1 MIKRLPND
9 DLNENIVQLFQDP
22 AYAAAA
28 AAITSTT
35 EIDTVTKVST
45 TATTTTTAA
54 ATTNDALSNDVTSKA
69 TKEAKQNG
77 SAKPQ
82 KRQKPDNYDE
92 G

>member
-9 DLNENIVQLFQDP
+9 DLNENIVQLFQHP

-28 AAITSTT
+28 AAITST

>member
-35 EIDTVTKVST
+35 EIDTVTKAST
-45 TATTTTTAA
+45 TATTTTTAV